1 MKRWRHR
8 LRSEHGFT
16 LVELMA
22 AMAGG
27 VVVLLAALTILDVTM
42 HQTTRTF
49 SLVDATSRA
58 EPAFEAIENELHS
71 ACFADN
77 ETPIQSGSSG
87 TRLIFVSS
95 LGNAANPAATWHEI
109 VFSGGKLTDNSYAAS
124 EQEVNGNP
132 AWTRGSLEN
141 SRIVLTNVGQSKNT
155 STNTL
160 IAPFQYFAYQQATG
174 TDAGGNNYMI
184 LPDGTSPIPGTST
197 TVYNPLITGTQTLTT
212 NQAQG
217 AAEVLIT
224 LVVGPAGGNNE
235 NTNLNGV
242 NDTVTDGV
250 ILRLTPAANNT
261 AYGGDFSPCQ

>member
-1 MKRWRHR
+1 MMRWRQR
-8 LRSEHGFT
+8 LRSERGFT
-16 LVELMA
+16 LIELLV
-22 AMAGG
+22 AMVGG
-27 VVVLLAALTILDVTM
+27 IVVLLAALTILDVSI

-58 EPAFEAIENELHS
+58 EPALETLENELHS

-87 TRLIFVSS
+87 TSLIFVSS
-95 LGNAANPAATWHEI
+95 VGNAATPTPTWHEI
-109 VFSGGKLTDNSYAAS
+109 DFSGGDLTDNSYAAS
-124 EQEVNGNP
+124 EQEVNGTP
-132 AWTRGSLEN
+132 TWARGSLEN
-141 SRIVLTNVGQSKNT
+141 SRIVLTNVGQATNT
-155 STNTL
+155 STNTQ
-160 IAPFQYFAYQQATG
+160 IPPFQYFAYQQAPG
-174 TDAGGNNYMI
+174 TDAAGNNYMI

-197 TVYNPLITGTQTLTT
+197 TVYNPLITGSQTLSST
-212 NQAQG
+212 QAAT

-224 LVVGPAGGNNE
+224 MVVGPAGGNNE

-250 ILRLTPAANNT
+250 TLRLTPAANNT